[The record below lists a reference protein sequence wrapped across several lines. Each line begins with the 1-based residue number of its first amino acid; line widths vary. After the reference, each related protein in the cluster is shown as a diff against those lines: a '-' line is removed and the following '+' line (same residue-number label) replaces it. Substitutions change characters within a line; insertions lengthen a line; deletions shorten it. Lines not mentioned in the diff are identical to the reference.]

1 MVSTM
6 ATRHQKALSSS
17 SSTRRAMAA
26 SLGWEGRR
34 PGVTHRSHS
43 QAACD
48 RGGPLGP
55 GGTCPTPLLNQAGVL
70 GTCSETN
77 VLFGAGDY
85 TGDFQSN
92 GDYLRAGALE
102 SCCLGV
108 NPGPAISLLVDL
120 EQVTQP
126 L

>member
-43 QAACD
+43 QATCD

-55 GGTCPTPLLNQAGVL
+55 GGTCPTPLLNQVVFLVPAVRRTCFLGRGTTQGV
-70 GTCSETN
+70 SR
-77 VLFGAGDY
+77 VM
-85 TGDFQSN
+85 
-92 GDYLRAGALE
+92 
-102 SCCLGV
+102 
-108 NPGPAISLLVDL
+108 AIIL
-120 EQVTQP
+120 EQGLWSPVAWV
-126 L
+126 